1 MLIYTNSYNFL
12 QIYDDLSSTNNT
24 VADKAHT
31 NFTQDVSWPISQL
44 VHELM
49 VVVKNKKWIYWSII
63 IHTKWCKFMQIQT

>member
-31 NFTQDVSWPISQL
+31 NFTYISAGSWINGRS
-44 VHELM
+44 
-49 VVVKNKKWIYWSII
+49 KKQKMDILINNNSY
-63 IHTKWCKFMQIQT
+63 